1 MEYRIERDFL
11 GEVKVPQE
19 ALYGIHAQR
28 AKTNFPDEKRFS
40 EAWFRA
46 LGTVKKACYLT
57 IKSFRKAVE
66 KKYPDTQ
73 FFLSMVSEGTLD
85 LLITAAEEVSL
96 GNHFNAFIVPAING
110 GAGTS
115 INMNINEIIANRAL
129 QLGNH
134 HTGEYHI
141 IDPIVHA
148 NLYQSTNDVV
158 PTALRLAT
166 MIELEKLEHSINGL
180 RFAIEEKEKKYR
192 DVIRVGY
199 TQMQAAVPSSYGM
212 LFGSYSD
219 ALSRDWWRVSKCFE
233 RIKVINLGGG
243 ATGTGMA
250 IPRFFIMEVV
260 DNLRHLTGFPLTRSD
275 NMSDTTSNLDALVEV
290 HAVIKALAV
299 NLEKM
304 SSDLRLLASDLTG
317 GELSL
322 PRQQLGSSIMPG
334 KVNPVI
340 PEFAISVAHH
350 IYAND
355 LIITS
360 LSAQGCL
367 ELNPYIPIIGDALL
381 NSVQLLSATC
391 HSLKENLFEGLSVNS
406 DQSLDHLYRN
416 SSITTALIP
425 FVGYHEASHLAAIMK
440 NNKKT
445 IFEANSDLQLLAPE
459 KIQQILAPKE
469 LLKLG
474 FSLKDL

>member
-1 MEYRIERDFL
+1 M
-11 GEVKVPQE
+11 
-19 ALYGIHAQR
+19 
-28 AKTNFPDEKRFS
+28 
-40 EAWFRA
+40 
-46 LGTVKKACYLT
+46 
-57 IKSFRKAVE
+57 
-66 KKYPDTQ
+66 
-73 FFLSMVSEGTLD
+73 
-85 LLITAAEEVSL
+85 
-96 GNHFNAFIVPAING
+96 
-110 GAGTS
+110 
-115 INMNINEIIANRAL
+115 
-129 QLGNH
+129 
-134 HTGEYHI
+134 
-141 IDPIVHA
+141 
-148 NLYQSTNDVV
+148 
-158 PTALRLAT
+158 
-166 MIELEKLEHSINGL
+166 
-180 RFAIEEKEKKYR
+180 
-192 DVIRVGY
+192 
-199 TQMQAAVPSSYGM
+199 
-212 LFGSYSD
+212 
-219 ALSRDWWRVSKCFE
+219 
-233 RIKVINLGGG
+233 
-243 ATGTGMA
+243 
-250 IPRFFIMEVV
+250 
-260 DNLRHLTGFPLTRSD
+260 
-275 NMSDTTSNLDALVEV
+275 
-290 HAVIKALAV
+290 

-360 LSAQGCL
+360 LSEQGCL